1 MSVSQKTFAARRSIT
16 VFVCGLAS
24 FVPVLGLPF
33 GITALVGGAHV
44 RREYRGFNPGELYLN
59 WGMALALIGMCS
71 STLLAG
77 AIALEIINNR

>member
-1 MSVSQKTFAARRSIT
+1 MNVSHKVFAARRSMT

-71 STLLAG
+71 STLIAG
-77 AIALEIINNR
+77 AVAFQIINNQ